1 MTDSEFNL
9 LTCEAEEL
17 VQHLLQNRFASD
29 EMAMAEFLQSAV
41 SSLPNADSIRNK
53 LMVQQ
58 QGEKRAA
65 TEEGKTEEIT
75 DSSGSCSNASSNASI
90 GDSILPD
97 DKPSVSLTCLQPRA
111 KMDVAFGTK
120 GIQFTDK
127 KGDSFSVCSVDHI
140 IVFPKSEDC
149 RAKKKQVANMVLLVW
164 NKKEGTAAVSY
175 KKKSLHQVCM
185 QLPFES
191 PYPAATETT
200 ASSSDVDSDEE
211 EENKKKADDDATS
224 EWLTLLATALSFP
237 IANVA
242 IARNPTAPVALKGGS
257 NGSNNQNYRFVSHQ
271 DSSMST
277 TVSGMPFLP
286 CYHGVNDGVLFPL
299 QEGLLFCKPPLFLPR
314 STLRSI
320 ECTGSNR
327 YVTLCVVLDD
337 KEQIE
342 FTNIHTQ
349 EQDVLHKYIHEALIP
364 AMQRDVAAED
374 GENGDNGDDEI
385 ADDGDA
391 EIVNDGEEEED
402 QSSNTKSRKRK
413 AAAEAANVNKK
424 RLQQQQD
431 SGGDDDE
438 EEDDEDYDLGEAQH
452 EEDENESG
460 SDDDDDDDE
469 EEDFEEQAT
478 ETESEDED

>member
-1 MTDSEFNL
+1 MTDSGFNL

-29 EMAMAEFLQSAV
+29 ELATAEFLLSAV
-41 SSLPNADSIRNK
+41 SSLPNAESISDK

-65 TEEGKTEEIT
+65 SEEGKTEETT
-75 DSSGSCSNASSNASI
+75 DSSSGSNASNASI

-97 DKPSVSLTCLQPRA
+97 DKPSVALTCVQPRA
-111 KMDVAFGTK
+111 KLDVVFGTE

-127 KGDSFSVCSVDHI
+127 KGDSFSVRSVDHI
-140 IVFPKSEDC
+140 IVFPKPEDC
-149 RAKKKQVANMVLLVW
+149 RAKKKKVASMVLLVW
-164 NKKEGTAAVSY
+164 NNKEDTTAAVSY

-191 PYPAATETT
+191 PYPAATETA
-200 ASSSDVDSDEE
+200 ASNSDVDSDEE
-211 EENKKKADDDATS
+211 DKKKADDDATS
-224 EWLTLLATALSFP
+224 EWMNLLATSLSFP
-237 IANVA
+237 VENMA
-242 IARNPTAPVALKGGS
+242 IARNPSAPVAPKGDS
-257 NGSNNQNYRFVSHQ
+257 NGSNNQNYRFASHK
-271 DSSMST
+271 DASMST

-314 STLRSI
+314 STLHSI
-320 ECTGSNR
+320 DCTGSNR
-327 YVTLCVVLDD
+327 YVTLTVVFDD
-337 KEQIE
+337 KEQLE

-349 EQDVLHKYIHEALIP
+349 EQDVLRKYIHETLIP

-374 GENGDNGDDEI
+374 GDNGHDGDDEI

-391 EIVNDGEEEED
+391 EIVDDGGEGD
-402 QSSNTKSRKRK
+402 QNSNKKSRKRK
-413 AAAEAANVNKK
+413 AATEAANVNKK
-424 RLQQQQD
+424 RVQQQD
-431 SGGDDDE
+431 SGEDDDE
-438 EEDDEDYDLGEAQH
+438 EEDDEDYDLGEAQS
-452 EEDENESG
+452 EADENESG
-460 SDDDDDDDE
+460 DGDDDDDDDE